1 MASDDARI
9 EAYIRKRLE
18 SFPTPDLTT
27 RLEALFVRTGCSDE
41 ALASVET
48 ALFPHSLH
56 RDFLMVQDQCALA
69 KEQRDGTRELFR
81 RAFEAAPVRAAC
93 MASEQLSALR
103 IEAPA
108 SRGAASRRRTAR
120 LRHSADRCPAMSRPS
135 RSSTLLALLACLGFA
150 CSEAEPSRPT
160 KVSVPQRDAS
170 FGMARGFNVLVVT
183 FDTVRA
189 DAVGCYGDPRALTP
203 NIDRLASRG
212 VRFARAIAPAP
223 TTLPSHS
230 TLFTGL
236 DPLSHGVH
244 NNGTFRLGEERT
256 TLAELLSG
264 QGYRTGAVIGAFVL
278 EKRYGLAQGFDDYE
292 DELHSDGAAKGAAH
306 FVERDART
314 VTDRAVAWL
323 ARREERPFFLW
334 THYFDAH
341 VPYAAPEEFLRG
353 KPRRDIQGPWDAE
366 ANRRDYLAEVTY
378 ADHELG
384 RLLDTLGEET
394 LARTLVVFTADHGEG
409 LGEHGE
415 YTHSRLIYEGSL
427 RVPLV
432 FSNAALFPAPRVASD
447 RIAGL
452 VDVVPTVLELL
463 GVVPPAGLDGIGLFA
478 ERPDA
483 ARAIYSE
490 SLVTL
495 FNHGWAPLYGYTR
508 LGDKFILAPRPE
520 YYDLRTDGGERRN
533 LFGPTQPVAQE
544 LSRALRERIA
554 RVKPLD
560 RSAEAVL
567 SDDDER
573 WLSQLG
579 YSRSSVPLDAGKLD
593 PKDMIVTWAVLT
605 NAGAMV
611 ERREFD
617 QAQRE
622 VDAVLAR
629 NPGDPFA
636 WEVAYTVHYARKDWA
651 KAEECLLRLLELN
664 PSAEAFVRLATVMI
678 EQGRLVE
685 CLALLDRAAG
695 ELPDHGE
702 VCMSRGE
709 CLYRL
714 GRRAE
719 ARDQFERALRV
730 DPVRCGTRAS
740 AALAKLASEGH

>member
-1 MASDDARI
+1 M
-9 EAYIRKRLE
+9 L
-18 SFPTPDLTT
+18 
-27 RLEALFVRTGCSDE
+27 
-41 ALASVET
+41 
-48 ALFPHSLH
+48 
-56 RDFLMVQDQCALA
+56 
-69 KEQRDGTRELFR
+69 
-81 RAFEAAPVRAAC
+81 
-93 MASEQLSALR
+93 
-103 IEAPA
+103 
-108 SRGAASRRRTAR
+108 R
-120 LRHSADRCPAMSRPS
+120 LRQ
-135 RSSTLLALLACLGFA
+135 SSTLLALLACLGVS
-150 CSEAEPSRPT
+150 CSDAEPPRATQAPAA
-160 KVSVPQRDAS
+160 PRDAN
-170 FGMARGFNVLVVT
+170 FGTARGFNLLVVT

-244 NNGTFRLGEERT
+244 NNGTFRLGEDRT
-256 TLAELLSG
+256 TLAELLAA
-264 QGYRTGAVIGAFVL
+264 QGYHTGAVVGAFVL
-278 EKRYGLAQGFDDYE
+278 EARYGLAQGFEDYE
-292 DELHSDGAAKGAAH
+292 DELHADGAAKGAAH

-314 VTDRAVAWL
+314 VTDRAVDWL
-323 ARREERPFFLW
+323 ARRDARPFFLW

-341 VPYAAPEEFLRG
+341 LPYLAPEEYLRG
-353 KPRRDIQGPWDAE
+353 KPRRDVHGPWDAE

-384 RLLDTLGEET
+384 RLLDALGEET

-452 VDVVPTVLELL
+452 VDVVPTVLGLL
-463 GVVPPAGLDGIGLFA
+463 GMDPPAGLDGIGLFA

-483 ARAIYSE
+483 GRAIYSE

-533 LFGPTQPVAQE
+533 LFGPTQSVAQE
-544 LSRALRERIA
+544 LSRGLRERIA
-554 RVKPLD
+554 RGKPVD
-560 RSAEAVL
+560 RSAEAKL
-567 SDDDER
+567 SAADER

-579 YSRSSVPLDAGKLD
+579 YSRSSVPLEAGKLD

-605 NAGAMV
+605 NASGMV
-611 ERREFD
+611 ERGELEP
-617 QAQRE
+617 ALRE
-622 VDAVLAR
+622 VEAVLAR

-636 WEVAYTVHYARKDWA
+636 WEVAYTVHYARKDWV
-651 KAEECLLRLLELN
+651 KAEECLLKLLELN

-685 CLALLDRAAG
+685 CLALLDRAAV
-695 ELPDHGE
+695 ELPDNGE
-702 VCMSRGE
+702 LCMSRGE

-714 GRRAE
+714 ERHAE
-719 ARDQFERALRV
+719 ARAQFERALRV
-730 DPVRCGTRAS
+730 DPVRCGARAT